1 MPPFQILCLDSKNN
15 NNNNNN
21 RGKMPVNDSTKEL
34 EINETAK
41 PDWFST
47 SVVIYLFCE
56 WSSSRPFCL
65 FVDYGLETTVNSLSE
80 NRNVNQPSKRVLWH
94 LDTLKTCM
102 ICFVIRLHVDPI
114 ATKYG
119 SRPSHERNQPSYTYS
134 MEQLALPSVIE
145 SLQHFFFSFFL
156 SARLH

>member
-1 MPPFQILCLDSKNN
+1 
-15 NNNNNN
+15 
-21 RGKMPVNDSTKEL
+21 
-34 EINETAK
+34 
-41 PDWFST
+41 
-47 SVVIYLFCE
+47 
-56 WSSSRPFCL
+56 
-65 FVDYGLETTVNSLSE
+65 
-80 NRNVNQPSKRVLWH
+80 
-94 LDTLKTCM
+94 M

-156 SARLH
+156 SARLHQLTIPEYEIYHHRFYNSLATRAYSSFDEVTIRENCNIPDIWWSSAINKACINCSGNPFTVRLCAESNNDRERPSFFWHPKKWGNRTASALTYRHKG